1 MKTNN
6 DHVQINQ
13 ESASTC
19 KHQKQVDSAIQSSVE
34 KYQKHRDLAETK
46 IAQGSKITKHQI
58 KL

>member
-6 DHVQINQ
+6 DAVPKIQ

-19 KHQKQVDSAIQSSVE
+19 KYQKQVNSAIQSSVE
-34 KYQKHRDLAETK
+34 KYQNHRDLAETK